1 MVPPGKL
8 RRLFRPRRIAV
19 VGGLAARRV
28 AEQCDRLGFDGEVW
42 PVHPQRKVVEGRRAF
57 ASLDDLPGVPDAAF
71 VGVNRHATVDAVAKL
86 ADIGAGGAVCY
97 ASGFREA
104 GDGEALEER
113 LLEAAGDMPIVGPN
127 CYGLVNFLDGAPLW
141 PDQHG
146 GRRLG
151 ANARGVAIVTQ
162 SSNIAISMTMQRRGL
177 PLAYIATAGNQAQLG
192 VSALASALLDDDRVS
207 ALGLH
212 IEGFDSIAQLEALAH
227 EARRKRTPIV
237 ALKTGRSTL
246 AQAAALSHTASIAG
260 SDVGADALLRR
271 LGIARATDLAEFLE
285 TLKLLHV
292 HGALGGARLGAM
304 CCSGGEASLLADAAQ
319 DAGVALPPLAPYHI
333 SAVSA
338 AVHEL
343 VAVAN
348 PLDYHTFAWGDADA
362 LCDTFSAFANA
373 PLDAEETEA
382 RGRTPFDALML
393 VLDFPRGDRC
403 DDTEW
408 HTTLAAFERTADATS
423 AKGVVAATLGENLPE
438 AYAEQ
443 MMARRMAPLGGLR
456 EALAAIAHAAAIGR
470 AWQAPAPEPT
480 LRCEQA
486 QTPPVLLDEAE
497 AKALLAGYGVCVP
510 AGGVAHCVED
520 ALAIVETLGGRVAA
534 KALGIAHKS
543 ERGAV
548 RLDLRGREQIA
559 AAAEQLLLLG
569 DGLLVERHHNASV
582 CELIVGARREPTLG
596 MMLTIGSGGTLVELL
611 RDTATLLLP
620 TTEAAVRQALA
631 GLRCWPLLQGYRG
644 RPKADVDAAVK
655 AILAIA
661 CFAKDNHAT
670 LDELDVNPLAVGPEG
685 QGAVALDAL
694 LRILE
699 SRASNRQP
707 RRNAR

>member
-1 MVPPGKL
+1 MVPAGKL

-42 PVHPQRKVVEGRRAF
+42 PVHPQCKVVEGRRAF

-86 ADIGAGGAVCY
+86 AELGAGGAVCY

-104 GDGEALEER
+104 GDGEALEKR
-113 LLEAAGDMPIVGPN
+113 LLEAAGGMPIVGPN

-151 ANARGVAIVTQ
+151 ADARGVGIVTQ

-212 IEGFDSIAQLEALAH
+212 IEGFDSIAQLEALAAK
-227 EARRKRTPIV
+227 ARYKRTPIV

-260 SDVGADALLRR
+260 SDAGADALLRR

-319 DAGVALPPLAPYHI
+319 DAGVVLPPLAAHHV

-373 PLDAEETEA
+373 PKETGA
-382 RGRTPFDALML
+382 HGRTPFDALML

-403 DDTEW
+403 DDAEW
-408 HTTLAAFERTADATS
+408 HTTLAAFERAADGTA

-443 MMARRMAPLGGLR
+443 MMARQVAPLGGLR
-456 EALAAIAHAAAIGR
+456 EALAAIAHAAAIGH

-480 LRCEQA
+480 LRYEQA
-486 QTPPVLLDEAE
+486 QAAPVLLDEAE
-497 AKALLAGYGVCVP
+497 AKARLAGFGVCVP
-510 AGGVAHCVED
+510 AGGVAHCVGD
-520 ALAIVETLGGRVAA
+520 ALAIAETLGGRVAA

-569 DGLLVERHHNASV
+569 DGLLVERHHGASV

-631 GLRCWPLLQGYRG
+631 SLRCWPLLQGYRG
-644 RPKADVDAAVK
+644 RPKADVDAAVD

-661 CFAKDNHAT
+661 RFAKDNRAA
-670 LDELDVNPLAVGPEG
+670 LDELDVNPLAVAPEG

-694 LRILE
+694 LRIRE

-707 RRNAR
+707 RRDVR

>member
-1 MVPPGKL
+1 MVPAGKL

-86 ADIGAGGAVCY
+86 AELGAGGAVCY

-212 IEGFDSIAQLEALAH
+212 IEGFDSIAQLEALAAK
-227 EARRKRTPIV
+227 ARRKRTPIA

-260 SDVGADALLRR
+260 SDAGADALLRR
-271 LGIARATDLAEFLE
+271 LGIARAVDLAEFLE

-319 DAGVALPPLAPYHI
+319 DAGVALPPLALHHV

-373 PLDAEETEA
+373 PKETGA
-382 RGRTPFDALML
+382 HGRTPFDALML

-403 DDTEW
+403 DDAEW
-408 HTTLAAFERTADATS
+408 HTTLAAFERAADGTA

-443 MMARRMAPLGGLR
+443 MMARQVAPLGGLR

-486 QTPPVLLDEAE
+486 QAAPVLLDEAE
-497 AKALLAGYGVCVP
+497 AKARLAGFGVCVP
-510 AGGVAHCVED
+510 RGGVAHCVED
-520 ALAIVETLGGRVAA
+520 ALAIAETLGGRVAA

-661 CFAKDNHAT
+661 RFAEHNRAA
-670 LDELDVNPLAVGPEG
+670 LDELDVNPLAVAPEG

-694 LRILE
+694 LRIRE
-699 SRASNRQP
+699 SRACNHQLP
-707 RRNAR
+707 RDAQ